1 MDKKQ
6 KLVGIDLVRGLAIYA
21 VVILHSDE
29 GILVPPVGWSAIA
42 QFSSFAV
49 PFFLATSFY
58 LVVNKI
64 YTSGTQNSWKSRL
77 KRLLIPYLFWSAV
90 YLFQKS
96 IKYLIKSDFNQL
108 SHVFSDP
115 VALIFFGDAAIHLY
129 FLPLLFAGTIF
140 IVKFA
145 HGLIKKQNFFS
156 LVLLLIASIVLYE
169 YLIISGNSFQLDSKA
184 GFQQLLASV
193 WSAGNQNPT
202 IRICL
207 GELALLIRC
216 LPYILMAMV
225 LNHPSIKKNLKF
237 SLSSTSF
244 LFIVFIVVNLFGSPF
259 LPIAIYEITRGYAAL
274 LLAIS
279 CSTNFKEN
287 RIIASLGSCS
297 FGIYLLHLLVVE
309 VFQSLEKRVYA
320 ITGIQTSILTLLL
333 FSVFTFLVSWLATHL
348 LMRKKSISKLM
359 FGL

>member
-1 MDKKQ
+1 MEKKQ

-29 GILVPPVGWSAIA
+29 GILVPPVGWNAIA

-64 YTSGTQNSWKSRL
+64 YTSGQNSWKSRL
-77 KRLLIPYLFWSAV
+77 RRLLIPYLFWSGV
-90 YLFQKS
+90 YLLQKS
-96 IKYLIKSDFNQL
+96 LKYLIKTDFNQL
-108 SHVFSDP
+108 SQVFHDP

-129 FLPLLFAGTIF
+129 FLPLLFAGTVF
-140 IVKFA
+140 IIKVD
-145 HGLIKKQNFFS
+145 HSLIKNQSLFS

-169 YLIISGNSFQLDSKA
+169 YLISSGNSFHLDSKT

-193 WSAGNQNPT
+193 WSAGNKNPI
-202 IRICL
+202 IRVCL

-225 LNHPSIKKNLKF
+225 LNHPTIKKNLKF
-237 SLSSTSF
+237 SLISTSF
-244 LFIVFIVVNLFGSPF
+244 LFIGFIVVNLFGSLF
-259 LPIAIYEITRGYAAL
+259 LPTAIYEITRGYTAL

-279 CSTNFKEN
+279 CSTNLKEN
-287 RIIASLGSCS
+287 RIITSLGSCS